1 MRSEIY
7 RIRDPIEDMAS
18 ERLRVP
24 RAGEVAPDFT
34 LPDVEGGVVKLSECP
49 KPVAAVFLR
58 HLS

>member
-1 MRSEIY
+1 MVK
-7 RIRDPIEDMAS
+7 
-18 ERLRVP
+18 ERLRAP

-34 LPDVEGGVVKLSECP
+34 LPDVEGGVVKLSDCP